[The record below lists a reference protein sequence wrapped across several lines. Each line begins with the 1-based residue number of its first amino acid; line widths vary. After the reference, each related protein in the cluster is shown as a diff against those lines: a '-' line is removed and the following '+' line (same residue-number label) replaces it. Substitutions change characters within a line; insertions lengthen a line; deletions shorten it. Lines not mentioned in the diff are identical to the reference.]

1 MAKGRGPKR
10 RKSKSR
16 GTEADEEA
24 NVAPEQRTA
33 PMSGLD
39 DVRAPVANASTGIWQ
54 QIAELVAIEGKRER
68 REDLEVVMRC
78 LETRS
83 YPDHEHE
90 MRQMQAPDITRQTFA
105 EYHACV
111 ERCVRFNERLEAW
124 EDTCEWVTNQ
134 VVSCIEASASHVD
147 T

>member
-24 NVAPEQRTA
+24 NVVPEQRTA

-68 REDLEVVMRC
+68 REDLDVVMLC

-83 YPDHEHE
+83 YPDFEHE
-90 MRQMQAPDITRQTFA
+90 KCQMEAPDHTRQTFA
-105 EYHACV
+105 EYHACF
-111 ERCVRFNERLEAW
+111 ERCV
-124 EDTCEWVTNQ
+124 
-134 VVSCIEASASHVD
+134 
-147 T
+147 